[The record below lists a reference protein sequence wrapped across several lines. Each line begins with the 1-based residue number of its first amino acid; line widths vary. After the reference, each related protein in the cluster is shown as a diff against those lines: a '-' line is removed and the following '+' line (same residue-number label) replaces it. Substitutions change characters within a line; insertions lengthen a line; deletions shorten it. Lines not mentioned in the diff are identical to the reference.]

1 MQVKLNW
8 ITLHFCYIQIYE
20 YVLLLKVLNIQAILN
35 VMPPAISERKEKK
48 KKKTTFHD
56 SLNFH
61 PFGYT
66 HIVKILKSEL
76 KLWTK
81 SKFCSSG
88 LFLEKYSGAIY
99 FK

>member
-48 KKKTTFHD
+48 KKKKQLSMILST
-56 SLNFH
+56 SIPL
-61 PFGYT
+61 GI
-66 HIVKILKSEL
+66 HIL
-76 KLWTK
+76 
-81 SKFCSSG
+81 SKF
-88 LFLEKYSGAIY
+88 
-99 FK
+99 